1 MAKLIHLSDLHLV
14 SPGKLTSKVLDT
26 NAILEETINEILSK
40 KDYFGQIDGL
50 VVTGDISDDGSMESY
65 LSAYEKLS
73 KLNVPI
79 LVIPGNHDLRDPM
92 RKVFHENVQFSKN
105 SSQFDWV
112 FEFDETL
119 IIGLDTLVEGENFGF
134 LEEKSLDFL
143 SHQLSNN
150 SGSDLVLLIHH
161 PPIKTGIY
169 FMDQIG
175 LTNSSDLSEC
185 LKATNRPIKILCGHV
200 HGVYHGLL
208 GIHPVVSA
216 PSICSAF
223 EFNRQEF
230 APVGFNK
237 GPTGYG
243 YLETSSNGFW
253 TSIPSNYGNGPLKFS
268 DGSKINTE
276 PDT

>member
-1 MAKLIHLSDLHLV
+1 LV

-112 FEFDETL
+112 FKFDETL

-237 GPTGYG
+237 GPTGYA

>member
-1 MAKLIHLSDLHLV
+1 MTNLIQLSDLHLV
-14 SPGKLTSKVLDT
+14 PPGKLTSKVLDT

-112 FEFDETL
+112 FKFDETL

-169 FMDQIG
+169 FMDKIG
-175 LTNSSDLSEC
+175 LTNTSDLSEC
-185 LKATNRPIKILCGHV
+185 LKATNRPIKILCGHI

-208 GIHPVVSA
+208 GSHPVVSA

-237 GPTGYG
+237 GPTGYA

-253 TSIPSNYGNGPLKFS
+253 TAIPSNYGNGPLKFS

>member
-1 MAKLIHLSDLHLV
+1 MAKLIQLSDLHLV

-185 LKATNRPIKILCGHV
+185 LKATNRPINILCGHV

-237 GPTGYG
+237 GPTGYA

>member
-1 MAKLIHLSDLHLV
+1 MAKLIQLSDLHLV
-14 SPGKLTSKVLDT
+14 PPGKLTSKVLDT

-65 LSAYEKLS
+65 LSAYEKIS

-237 GPTGYG
+237 GPTGYA

>member
-1 MAKLIHLSDLHLV
+1 MAKLIQITDLHLV
-14 SPGKLTSKVLDT
+14 PPGKLASRVLDT
-26 NAILEETINEILSK
+26 NAILEETINEILNK
-40 KDYFGQIDGL
+40 KDYFGHIDGL

-79 LVIPGNHDLRDPM
+79 LAIPGNHDLRDPM
-92 RKVFHENVQFSKN
+92 RKVFHEHVQFSKN

-112 FEFDETL
+112 FKLEETI

-143 SHQLSNN
+143 SNQLSNQN
-150 SGSDLVLLIHH
+150 GSDLVLLIHR

-185 LKATNRPIKILCGHV
+185 LKATNRPVKILCGHV

-230 APVGFNK
+230 APVGFKK
-237 GPTGYG
+237 GPTGYA
-243 YLETSSNGFW
+243 YLETSPNGFW
-253 TSIPSNYGNGPLKFS
+253 TSIPSSYGNGPLKFS

-276 PDT
+276 PNN

>member
-1 MAKLIHLSDLHLV
+1 MANLIQLSDLHLV
-14 SPGKLTSKVLDT
+14 PPGKLTSKVLDT

-112 FEFDETL
+112 FKFDETL

-237 GPTGYG
+237 GPTGYA

-253 TSIPSNYGNGPLKFS
+253 TAIPSNYGNGPLKFS
-268 DGSKINTE
+268 DGSKINPE

>member
-1 MAKLIHLSDLHLV
+1 MANLIQLSDLHLV
-14 SPGKLTSKVLDT
+14 PPGKLTSKVLDT

-112 FEFDETL
+112 FEIDETL

-175 LTNSSDLSEC
+175 LTNTSDLSEC
-185 LKATNRPIKILCGHV
+185 LKATDRPIKILCGHV

-237 GPTGYG
+237 GPTGYA

-253 TSIPSNYGNGPLKFS
+253 TAIPSNYGNGPLKFS

>member
-1 MAKLIHLSDLHLV
+1 MTNLIQLSDLHLV
-14 SPGKLTSKVLDT
+14 PPGKLTSKVLDT

-50 VVTGDISDDGSMESY
+50 VVTGDVSDDGSMESY

-112 FEFDETL
+112 FEIDETL

-134 LEEKSLDFL
+134 LEEKSLNFL
-143 SHQLSNN
+143 SYQLSNN

-237 GPTGYG
+237 GPTGYA

>member
-1 MAKLIHLSDLHLV
+1 MAKLIQLSDLHLV

-50 VVTGDISDDGSMESY
+50 VVTGDVSDDGSMESY
-65 LSAYEKLS
+65 LSAYAKLS

-237 GPTGYG
+237 GPTGYA

>member
-1 MAKLIHLSDLHLV
+1 MANLIQLSDLHLV
-14 SPGKLTSKVLDT
+14 PPGKLTSKVLDT

-175 LTNSSDLSEC
+175 LTNTSDLSEC

-230 APVGFNK
+230 APVGFNR
-237 GPTGYG
+237 GPTGYA

-253 TSIPSNYGNGPLKFS
+253 TAIPSNYGNGPLKFS

>member
-1 MAKLIHLSDLHLV
+1 MAKLIQLSDLHLV

-112 FEFDETL
+112 FKFDETL

-150 SGSDLVLLIHH
+150 SCSDLVLLIHH

-237 GPTGYG
+237 GPTGYA

>member
-1 MAKLIHLSDLHLV
+1 MAKLIQLSDLHLV

-79 LVIPGNHDLRDPM
+79 LAIPGNHDLRDPM

-237 GPTGYG
+237 GPTGYA

>member
-1 MAKLIHLSDLHLV
+1 MANLIQLSDLHLV
-14 SPGKLTSKVLDT
+14 PPGKLTSKVLDT
-26 NAILEETINEILSK
+26 NAILEETISEILSK

-112 FEFDETL
+112 FKFDETL

-175 LTNSSDLSEC
+175 LTNTSDLSEC
-185 LKATNRPIKILCGHV
+185 LKATDRPIKILCGHV

-223 EFNRQEF
+223 EFNRKEF
-230 APVGFNK
+230 APVGFNR
-237 GPTGYG
+237 GPT
-243 YLETSSNGFW
+243 
-253 TSIPSNYGNGPLKFS
+253 KFN
-268 DGSKINTE
+268 IT
-276 PDT
+276 

>member
-237 GPTGYG
+237 GPTGYA

-253 TSIPSNYGNGPLKFS
+253 TAIPSNYGNGPLKFS

>member
-1 MAKLIHLSDLHLV
+1 MANLIQLSDLHLV
-14 SPGKLTSKVLDT
+14 PPGKLTSKVLDT

-175 LTNSSDLSEC
+175 LTNTSDLSEC

-230 APVGFNK
+230 APVGFNR
-237 GPTGYG
+237 GPTGYA

-253 TSIPSNYGNGPLKFS
+253 TAIPSNYGNGPLKFS
-268 DGSKINTE
+268 DGSKIHTE

>member
-1 MAKLIHLSDLHLV
+1 MAKLIQLSDLHLV

-65 LSAYEKLS
+65 LSAYQKLS

-92 RKVFHENVQFSKN
+92 REVFHENVQFSKN

-112 FEFDETL
+112 FKFDETL

-169 FMDQIG
+169 FMDKIG
-175 LTNSSDLSEC
+175 LTNTSDLSEC

-223 EFNRQEF
+223 EFNRKEF
-230 APVGFNK
+230 APVGFNR
-237 GPTGYG
+237 GPTGYA

>member
-1 MAKLIHLSDLHLV
+1 MAKLIQLSDLHLV
-14 SPGKLTSKVLDT
+14 PPGKLTSKVLDT
-26 NAILEETINEILSK
+26 NAILEETINEILTK

-92 RKVFHENVQFSKN
+92 REVFHENVQFSKN

-237 GPTGYG
+237 GPTGYA